1 MENAP
6 NDQGTARPTRHMCQ
20 YPGCEKT
27 FIRKEHLTRHE
38 RSHASQRSF
47 VCYVCQRGFTRKFV
61 SPCSAPLTASCIC
74 STYTAI
80 IILKCLYRSC
90 KLSWLTLS
98 TLVIFFGAIS
108 FDTTILLEPLH
119 GMGAL
124 VTDATAVR
132 SSVKVGSHAR
142 LVSRGEWSANSKE
155 MKWPSLEMHPRIV
168 QLRMIMILVV
178 MVSTF
183 LV

>member
-1 MENAP
+1 
-6 NDQGTARPTRHMCQ
+6 
-20 YPGCEKT
+20 
-27 FIRKEHLTRHE
+27 
-38 RSHASQRSF
+38 
-47 VCYVCQRGFTRKFV
+47 
-61 SPCSAPLTASCIC
+61 
-74 STYTAI
+74 
-80 IILKCLYRSC
+80 
-90 KLSWLTLS
+90 LTLS

-155 MKWPSLEMHPRIV
+155 MK
-168 QLRMIMILVV
+168 
-178 MVSTF
+178 
-183 LV
+183 